1 MIIKLCAKIL
11 VLEWRKL
18 QKGSSFLNP
27 YVPEFSPPPKKKK
40 KKEILKIRDPII
52 VTVSVTVL
60 EMQPIADK

>member
-27 YVPEFSPPPKKKK
+27 YLPEFSPPPKKK

-60 EMQPIADK
+60 EMQPITDK

>member
-18 QKGSSFLNP
+18 QKRSSFLNP
-27 YVPEFSPPPKKKK
+27 YLPEFSPPPQ

>member
-1 MIIKLCAKIL
+1 MRENTSAGMKEVTKRVL
-11 VLEWRKL
+11 VFKSLLTRI
-18 QKGSSFLNP
+18 
-27 YVPEFSPPPKKKK
+27 FSPPQKKK

>member
-18 QKGSSFLNP
+18 QKRSSFLNP
-27 YVPEFSPPPKKKK
+27 YLPEFSPPPKKK

>member
-1 MIIKLCAKIL
+1 MRENTSAGMKEVTKKVL
-11 VLEWRKL
+11 VFKSLLTRI
-18 QKGSSFLNP
+18 
-27 YVPEFSPPPKKKK
+27 FSPPPPKK